1 MIELFIHGLVW
12 KKRNTINL
20 ITESQYLKLMLDIK
34 SAPLYHDSNIER
46 GVQECIDAAVLL
58 NMYCHVQT

>member
-1 MIELFIHGLVW
+1 
-12 KKRNTINL
+12 
-20 ITESQYLKLMLDIK
+20 MLDIK
-34 SAPLYHDSNIER
+34 SATLYHDSNIER